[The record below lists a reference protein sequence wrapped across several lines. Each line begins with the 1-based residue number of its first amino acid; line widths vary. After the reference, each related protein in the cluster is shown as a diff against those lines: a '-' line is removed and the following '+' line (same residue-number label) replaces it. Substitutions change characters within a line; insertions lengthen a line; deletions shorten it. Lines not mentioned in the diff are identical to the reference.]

1 MITDRRKPVFILVQQ
16 WNRRACWIPGCAE
29 EDDNGGGGEPAIV
42 TPMLATFLIQT
53 LNGLASASSL
63 FLVAVGLS
71 LIFGVTRIVNFAH
84 GSFYMLGVYVAY
96 GVATTVGG
104 ALGFWGAVLAA
115 GLVVAGV
122 GLIAELLIL
131 RRIYDAPE
139 LLQLIATFGLVL
151 IIKDAALAIWGPED
165 LLGPRAPGFRGAVD
179 IFGKAFPTYD
189 LLLIVLGVAMLF
201 ALTALLKKT
210 RFGLLLRAATQDR
223 EMTDAL
229 GVNQKLLFTAVF
241 ALGSFLAGIGGALQL
256 PREPANLAMDLT
268 IIADVFVVVVV
279 GGLGSLPGAFVAAVI
294 ISLVKAWCIGLGEVA
309 LFAVAFEF
317 SKLTLVAEF
326 IVMALVLVFKPHG
339 LLGKPITH
347 AGAASTVNP
356 PVRSPTR
363 RAVIAT
369 AFCLLM
375 MILLP
380 VLVAGEYPLVLA
392 IDMMVFALFA
402 ASLGLV
408 IGPGGMG
415 SFGHA
420 AYFGLGAY
428 GAAIAVKMGL
438 GIFAAMGCGIALAS
452 AAALLFGWF
461 CVRLSGTYMAMLT
474 LAFAQITWSIVFQWD
489 VVTGGSNG
497 LVGIWP
503 PAWLQDR
510 KDFYWFAL
518 AICGT
523 GLLFC
528 AWFVH
533 TPLGYSLRA
542 ARDSPVKARAIGLS
556 PARLQWA
563 TFTLAGALAGVA
575 GVIYAFSKGSI
586 SPEVLSIPRSVDALV
601 MVLLGGVNTLL
612 GPIFGAVAFTWLQDT
627 LARTTEYWRAAL
639 GAIILALVLLFP
651 RGIVGTLS
659 ELPGR
664 VRSPLPRAG
673 ES

>member
-1 MITDRRKPVFILVQQ
+1 
-16 WNRRACWIPGCAE
+16 
-29 EDDNGGGGEPAIV
+29 
-42 TPMLATFLIQT
+42 MLSSFLIQT

-96 GVATTVGG
+96 SVATTVGG
-104 ALGFWGAVLAA
+104 GLGFWGGVLVA
-115 GLVVAGV
+115 GLAVAVV
-122 GLIAELLIL
+122 GLVAEFLIL

-151 IIKDAALAIWGPED
+151 IIKDVALAIWGPED
-165 LLGPRAPGFRGAVD
+165 LLGPRAPGFRDAID

-189 LLLIVLGVAMLF
+189 LLLIVLGVAMLIS
-201 ALTALLKKT
+201 LTALLKKT

-279 GGLGSLPGAFVAAVI
+279 GGLGSLPGAFVAAII
-294 ISLVKAWCIGLGEVA
+294 ISLVKAYCIGLGAVT
-309 LFAVAFEF
+309 LFGVDFEF
-317 SKLTLVAEF
+317 SKFTLVAEF
-326 IVMALVLVFKPHG
+326 IVMALVLVFKPNG
-339 LLGKPITH
+339 LFGKPITH
-347 AGAASTVNP
+347 SRSASVAQTLVRLPSRTSLIAAAAGVLAML
-356 PVRSPTR
+356 
-363 RAVIAT
+363 
-369 AFCLLM
+369 F
-375 MILLP
+375 LP
-380 VLVAGEYPLVLA
+380 VLLSGEYPLVLA

-402 ASLGLV
+402 ASLGLI

-428 GAAIAVKMGL
+428 GAALAVKL
-438 GIFAAMGCGIALAS
+438 GGGMLVAMGSGVVLAS
-452 AAALLFGWF
+452 VGALLFGWF
-461 CVRLSGTYMAMLT
+461 SVRLSGTYMAMLT

-489 VVTGGSNG
+489 AVTGGSNG

-503 PAWLQDR
+503 PEWLSARQ
-510 KDFYWFAL
+510 DFYWFTL
-518 AICGT
+518 AVCGG
-523 GLLFC
+523 GLLLC
-528 AWFVH
+528 AWLVQ
-533 TPLGYSLRA
+533 TPFGYSLRA
-542 ARDSPVKARAIGLS
+542 SRDSSVKARAIGLS

-563 TFTLAGALAGVA
+563 GFTLAGALAGVA
-575 GVIYAFSKGSI
+575 GVVYAFSKGSI

-601 MVLLGGVNTLL
+601 MVLLGGINTLL
-612 GPIFGAVAFTWLQDT
+612 GPIVGAAAFTWLQDT
-627 LARTTEYWRAAL
+627 LARSTEYWRGAL
-639 GAIILALVLLFP
+639 GAIILLLVLLFP
-651 RGIVGTLS
+651 RGIVGTIGPWIEAITL
-659 ELPGR
+659 R
-664 VRSPLPRAG
+664 RRPR
-673 ES
+673 

>member
-1 MITDRRKPVFILVQQ
+1 
-16 WNRRACWIPGCAE
+16 
-29 EDDNGGGGEPAIV
+29 
-42 TPMLATFLIQT
+42 MLSSFAVLT

-96 GVATTVGG
+96 SVATAVGG
-104 ALGFWGAVLAA
+104 ALGFWGGV
-115 GLVVAGV
+115 VVAGLAVAVV
-122 GLIAELLIL
+122 GVVAEFFVL

-165 LLGPRAPGFRGAVD
+165 LLGPRAPGFRGAVN

-189 LLLIVLGVAMLF
+189 LLLIVLGVLMLL
-201 ALTALLKKT
+201 ALMTLLKKT

-279 GGLGSLPGAFVAAVI
+279 GGLGSLPGAFVAAII
-294 ISLVKAWCIGLGEVA
+294 ISLVKAYCIGLG
-309 LFAVAFEF
+309 AVTLLGVDFEF

-326 IVMALVLVFKPHG
+326 IVMALVLVFRPNG
-339 LLGKPITH
+339 LFGKPMTH
-347 AGAASTVNP
+347 SRSAGVAHTIVKLPPRAALAASALGV
-356 PVRSPTR
+356 
-363 RAVIAT
+363 
-369 AFCLLM
+369 LLM
-375 MILLP
+375 ALMP
-380 VLVAGEYPLVLA
+380 MLVTSEYTLVLA

-402 ASLGLV
+402 ASLGLI

-428 GAAIAVKMGL
+428 GAALAVKMGAGVFVAMTGGVL
-438 GIFAAMGCGIALAS
+438 LAAAG
-452 AAALLFGWF
+452 ALLFGWF
-461 CVRLSGTYMAMLT
+461 SVRLSGTYMAMLT

-489 VVTGGSNG
+489 AVTGGSNG

-503 PAWLQDR
+503 PEWLSVRQ
-510 KDFYWFAL
+510 DFYWFAL
-518 AICGT
+518 ATCGA
-523 GLLFC
+523 GLLLC
-528 AWFVH
+528 AWLVH
-533 TPLGYSLRA
+533 TPFGYSLRA
-542 ARDSPVKARAIGLS
+542 SRDSAVKARAIGLQ

-563 TFTLAGALAGVA
+563 AFTLAGALAGVA
-575 GVIYAFSKGSI
+575 GVVYAFSKGSI

-612 GPIFGAVAFTWLQDT
+612 GPIVGAAAFTWLQDT
-627 LARTTEYWRAAL
+627 LARSTEYWRAAL
-639 GAIILALVLLFP
+639 GTIILVLVLAFP
-651 RGIVGTLS
+651 RGIVGTFGPWLGAIAS
-659 ELPGR
+659 R
-664 VRSPLPRAG
+664 RSVT
-673 ES
+673 